1 MTTHFA
7 SRIASHGGVPSP
19 GGGRSLGGR
28 LGPFIPAGGQS
39 MFPTEGGGEGVT
51 AVGDLPTRDVGE
63 VWSNPHPIHQTTGQ
77 GRDSVGA
84 GREVLT

>member
-1 MTTHFA
+1 
-7 SRIASHGGVPSP
+7 
-19 GGGRSLGGR
+19 
-28 LGPFIPAGGQS
+28 

-51 AVGDLPTRDVGE
+51 AVGDLPTRDVGG
-63 VWSNPHPIHQTTGQ
+63 VWSNLHPIHQTTGQ